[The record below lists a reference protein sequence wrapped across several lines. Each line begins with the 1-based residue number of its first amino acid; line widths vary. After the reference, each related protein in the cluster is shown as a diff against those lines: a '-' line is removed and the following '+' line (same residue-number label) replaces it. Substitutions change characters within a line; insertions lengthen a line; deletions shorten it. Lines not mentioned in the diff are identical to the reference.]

1 MHGEH
6 LSPYPGTAYTR
17 TGDRSAGSASPS
29 PSPSPRPAT
38 AATHQVGLGLE
49 LPASSAPSS
58 ATRPSIGRKGIAP
71 VSSPALGRHEPVE
84 GDRDDDL
91 ASASGEETG
100 TAAADSDDDI
110 DFEESLALPPSQA
123 PVPSSSLR
131 AYASPAQKTVPSFAA
146 GPTRGNGQSGQAS
159 GSKDADVVSSEEE
172 DDDEEEEDFDDLAND
187 LEESLAVPPQQPTAA
202 PSASVPQA
210 DRSTQAG
217 KKVPQN
223 KAFVDSDIASS
234 SESEDESGS
243 DG

>member
-1 MHGEH
+1 MH
-6 LSPYPGTAYTR
+6 LSPHPGTAANR
-17 TGDRSAGSASPS
+17 SGDRSAGSASPS
-29 PSPSPRPAT
+29 PSPVA

-84 GDRDDDL
+84 RDRDDDL
-91 ASASGEETG
+91 ASASEEEGTG
-100 TAAADSDDDI
+100 MPADSDDDI

-131 AYASPAQKTVPSFAA
+131 AYASPAQKTVPSFASA
-146 GPTRGNGQSGQAS
+146 GMTRGNGQARQPN
-159 GSKDADVVSSEEE
+159 GSKAADIVSSEEE
-172 DDDEEEEDFDDLAND
+172 DDEEAEDFDDLAND
-187 LEESLAVPPQQPTAA
+187 LEESLAVPPQQPAATATA
-202 PSASVPQA
+202 ASVPPA
-210 DRSTQAG
+210 DRTTQAG